1 MYRPL
6 TGALN
11 GGSGCLFLG
20 GGADVEGAGEYAGG
34 SSPGTEGGY
43 VDWLLGIKGHIGS
56 RLTDEWSRAGLLA
69 VSICSVESKI
79 ISK

>member
-11 GGSGCLFLG
+11 GSSGCLFLG

-43 VDWLLGIKGHIGS
+43 VDWLLGTK
-56 RLTDEWSRAGLLA
+56 RPY
-69 VSICSVESKI
+69 
-79 ISK
+79 